1 MWKMK
6 FWHFSFKIF
15 ASQTQQA
22 PEGKIVLTI
31 WPLHVHNCLLKKLC
45 ENEDWASEEGKNIS
59 GIHVQLMV
67 WIWHKDV
74 RHQWT
79 DEKQNKTTDHV
90 QLVEWCKCNV
100 SNKIKKPTPHKAI
113 QAGSVPRV
121 LNKNKKVIKKRKVT
135 DKDIIRVPACTCWSS
150 SPCRNSVWR
159 RRWLC

>member
-1 MWKMK
+1 MIFLIYFFFKCIMWKMK

-79 DEKQNKTTDHV
+79 AEKQNKTKQQIMFSWLSD
-90 QLVEWCKCNV
+90 
-100 SNKIKKPTPHKAI
+100 A
-113 QAGSVPRV
+113 SVMCQT
-121 LNKNKKVIKKRKVT
+121 K
-135 DKDIIRVPACTCWSS
+135 
-150 SPCRNSVWR
+150 
-159 RRWLC
+159 